1 MQTIL
6 IQILAAL
13 GAIVTAAS
21 VAAKFIDPLSKLG
34 QWVAWVASCPTGH
47 SPRIIAPVLL
57 PTTKASKT
65 QAVLDAMSE
74 SVIVAKVDPDGPKT

>member
-6 IQILAAL
+6 VQILAAL

-34 QWVAWVASCPTGH
+34 QWVAWVASCPIGH
-47 SPRIIAPVLL
+47 SPRVIAPVLL
-57 PTTKASKT
+57 PTTGAAKA
-65 QAVLDAMSE
+65 QAVMDAIGE
-74 SVIVAKVDPDGPKT
+74 SVIVVKVDPTDPKS